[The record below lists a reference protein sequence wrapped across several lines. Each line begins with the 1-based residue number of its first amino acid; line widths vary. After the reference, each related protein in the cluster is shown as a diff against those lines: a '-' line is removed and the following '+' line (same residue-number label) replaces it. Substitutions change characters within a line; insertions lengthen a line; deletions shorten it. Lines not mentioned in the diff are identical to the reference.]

1 MVSGIMS
8 TSNPPYRLFL
18 SRFYPFFNALALPAA
33 IDSRWETLYTYI
45 MVKNNRLEEE
55 DDPETATLLELA
67 DEPDSSS
74 DALPPDYHTPLG
86 ASQDEE
92 AAHQEKG
99 SILEDEAAE
108 HAEAVSSGF
117 PEITKRFEEKPHA
130 VFNDPNYYKH
140 ILSHE
145 GDLAQRIHTIL
156 QKYVNT
162 KDPKD
167 RSVFRQQLTTV
178 YWDFLAGVALQAAGK
193 LPQPKRFLLR
203 FAILHPTFI
212 DTETRNLFARAVV
225 ENELSQPVYYLDEWF
240 KAVGNESIKI
250 STTDEVQIAKG
261 NPRTQFRQL
270 LEKAKGKLEGARG
283 LLKTKNHERL
293 ELEKALKERIKLITE
308 HLPLEGLPEVNA
320 GYDDSQKRV
329 FVEIQ
334 DILKSLLKSD
344 REMDSFSRD
353 FFQAEEDVAGLQ
365 EKLTEESGKTVA
377 DVQAVATEFGTIRQM
392 TKMTI
397 GRQGNHFPILVR
409 EYFHST
415 AADVAFRENVIALLA
430 WIESIDPEVFYRIYK
445 NKVNRIV
452 PYVILIPSYGDTGVC
467 WEPFDRFNRATSR
480 GRIAVPLYPR
490 SLMIALL
497 SAVADLR
504 WQVAKEKASYYWM
517 EEGLTG
523 NYYQWFAAQKLKGD
537 LKEYFIEDYITWMTK
552 ESEGT
557 QKLDKE
563 VRGIFWRY
571 MPFSQAIK
579 EKLKTR
585 SLIYQELYQR
595 DLNRAMSDGY

>member
-1 MVSGIMS
+1 MGE
-8 TSNPPYRLFL
+8 NNLL
-18 SRFYPFFNALALPAA
+18 EK
-33 IDSRWETLYTYI
+33 ET
-45 MVKNNRLEEE
+45 
-55 DDPETATLLELA
+55 DPEAATLLEL

-74 DALPPDYHTPLG
+74 DGFAPDYHTSLEV
-86 ASQDEE
+86 SQDEDSAPAEEEPEQPE
-92 AAHQEKG
+92 AA
-99 SILEDEAAE
+99 
-108 HAEAVSSGF
+108 SSAF

-130 VFNDPNYYKH
+130 FFDDPNYYKQ

-145 GDLAQRIHTIL
+145 GDLAQRIHAIL

-167 RSVFRQQLTTV
+167 RGVFRQQFITV
-178 YWDFLAGVALQAAGK
+178 YWDFLAGVARQAAGK
-193 LPQPKRFLLR
+193 LPESKRFLLR
-203 FAILHPTFI
+203 FGILHPTFI

-225 ENELSQPVYYLDEWF
+225 ENELAQPVYYLDEWF
-240 KAVGNESIKI
+240 KAVGDESIKI
-250 STTDEVQIAKG
+250 STTDEVQVARG
-261 NPRTQFRQL
+261 NSRTQFRQL
-270 LEKAKGKLEGARG
+270 LEKARGRLEGARG
-283 LLKTKNHERL
+283 LLKAKNQERL
-293 ELEKALKERIKLITE
+293 ELEKALTERVQLIKERS
-308 HLPLEGLPEVNA
+308 PLEGLPEVNA
-320 GYDDSQKRV
+320 CYDDGQKRI
-329 FVEIQ
+329 FTEIQ
-334 DILKSLLKSD
+334 DVLKSLLKSD

-353 FFQAEEDVAGLQ
+353 LFQAEEDVATLQ
-365 EKLTEESGKTVA
+365 NKLSDESGNTVA

-392 TKMTI
+392 AKMTI
-397 GRQGNHFPILVR
+397 GRQGNHFPILTK

-415 AADVAFRENVIALLA
+415 ANEVAFRENVLALLA
-430 WIESIDPEVFYRIYK
+430 RIESIDPEVFCRIYK
-445 NKVNRIV
+445 NKINRIV
-452 PYVILIPSYGDTGVC
+452 PYVILIPGYGDTGVC

-480 GRIAVPLYPR
+480 GRIAIPLYPR
-490 SLMIALL
+490 NLTVALL

-537 LKEYFIEDYITWMTK
+537 LKEYFIEDYIIWMTK

-571 MPFSQAIK
+571 MPFAQAIK

-585 SLIYQELYQR
+585 NLIYQELYQR